1 MKLTHAL
8 TFGTTAVL
16 VGLNIASTFA
26 DGCMMPS
33 NSAFR
38 MRRER
43 SYINE
48 PEQKALIY
56 FHNGTEDLVISPSF
70 QGAPSDFAWVVPV
83 PAIPKVEVLRGAP
96 FHELVRWAFPQ
107 PIGAT
112 GGRFNEAAK
121 SAMGANPSVQVIE
134 EKNVGAYHVAV
145 LRSTDSNALGNWL
158 ADNQYH
164 LPEAAIP
171 AMNQYIHEGWTFVA
185 SKIKNEYFG
194 NGLSQGVLAPLRLT
208 FAANHPIYPMR
219 LSAANPYPFKVLI
232 FLAYEPGLIP
242 ESTYQLTPERSPI
255 TIEES
260 KNNASPG
267 RSRPHNSLSA
277 RKLSTLY
284 SNNHSMPSV
293 LKLCPYGVTLFVQEL
308 NNFSPQNCTKDL
320 EWTSGNSRGTN
331 RPMYKYYSGD
341 YKDPLANWIEHAIA
355 IFGARYCAY
364 STSDTRMPL
373 ILTIAGLVDQQ
384 VCRFGV

>member
-1 MKLTHAL
+1 MKLAHVL
-8 TFGTTAVL
+8 TSGTVAAL
-16 VGLNIASTFA
+16 VGLNVASTFA

-38 MRRER
+38 VRRER

-56 FHNGTEDLVISPSF
+56 FHNGIEDLVISPSF

-96 FHELVRWAFPQ
+96 FHELVKWAFP
-107 PIGAT
+107 PPVYTERSKFKSTEKAMAGA
-112 GGRFNEAAK
+112 
-121 SAMGANPSVQVIE
+121 SVQVIE

-145 LRSTDSNALGNWL
+145 LRSNDSNALGNWL
-158 ADNQYH
+158 ALNQYH

-185 SKIKNEYFG
+185 SKVKNEFFG

-208 FAANHPIYPMR
+208 FPANYPVYPMR

-232 FLAYEPGLIP
+232 FLAFEPGLIP

-260 KNNASPG
+260 KSTANGG
-267 RSRPHNSLSA
+267 RSRIYNSLSA
-277 RKLSTLY
+277 RKLATLY
-284 SNNHSMPSV
+284 PNNHAMPSV
-293 LKLCPYGVTLFVQEL
+293 LKLCPYGATLFLQEL

-320 EWTSGNSRGTN
+320 EWISGNSRGTN
-331 RPMYKYYSGD
+331 RPMYK
-341 YKDPLANWIEHAIA
+341 
-355 IFGARYCAY
+355 
-364 STSDTRMPL
+364 
-373 ILTIAGLVDQQ
+373 
-384 VCRFGV
+384 

>member
-1 MKLTHAL
+1 MKNTRRITSAVVLAL
-8 TFGTTAVL
+8 MSFNSVATL
-16 VGLNIASTFA
+16 A

-38 MRRER
+38 VRRER

-56 FHNGTEDLVISPSF
+56 FHNGIEDLVISPSF

-112 GGRFNEAAK
+112 GGRFMENAK
-121 SAMGANPSVQVIE
+121 SAMGANRRVQVIE

-185 SKIKNEYFG
+185 SKVKNEFFG
-194 NGLSQGVLAPLRLT
+194 HGLSQGVLAPLRLT
-208 FAANHPIYPMR
+208 FAANRPIYPMR

-232 FLAYEPGLIP
+232 FLAFEPGLIP
-242 ESTYQLTPERSPI
+242 ESTSQLTPDRAPI
-255 TIEES
+255 TIEQN
-260 KNNASPG
+260 KTMV
-267 RSRPHNSLSA
+267 RSSRISQYDPNSA
-277 RKLSTLY
+277 RKLPTLY
-284 SNNHSMPSV
+284 PNNRNLPSI
-293 LKLCPYGVTLFVQEL
+293 LKLCPYGATLFVQEL

-320 EWTSGNSRGTN
+320 EWNAGNYRSPRQ
-331 RPMYKYYSGD
+331 PIYK
-341 YKDPLANWIEHAIA
+341 
-355 IFGARYCAY
+355 
-364 STSDTRMPL
+364 
-373 ILTIAGLVDQQ
+373 
-384 VCRFGV
+384 